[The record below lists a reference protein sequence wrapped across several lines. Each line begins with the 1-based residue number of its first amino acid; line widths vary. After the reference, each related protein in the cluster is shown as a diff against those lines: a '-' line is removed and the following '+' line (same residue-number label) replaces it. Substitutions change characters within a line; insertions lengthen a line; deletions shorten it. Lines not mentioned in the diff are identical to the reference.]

1 MKNTIYTNLIRG
13 QINIDLRQLDFCSI
27 TYLKQI
33 RLHKALFSKF
43 SMTSQKAINFKI

>member
-1 MKNTIYTNLIRG
+1 MKNTIYTNLIRA

-33 RLHKALFSKF
+33 RLHKALFSKP
-43 SMTSQKAINFKI
+43 SMTSQKVINFKI